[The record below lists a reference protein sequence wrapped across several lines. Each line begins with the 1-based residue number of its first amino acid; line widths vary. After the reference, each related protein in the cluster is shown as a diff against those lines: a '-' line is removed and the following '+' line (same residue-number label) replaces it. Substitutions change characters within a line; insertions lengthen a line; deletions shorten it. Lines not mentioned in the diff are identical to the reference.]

1 MEINVHYKDVNAS
14 YILGEALR
22 KIIYKNGGHI
32 VIVCI
37 GTDIVMYDSLGPLV
51 GTLLMEIGISAP
63 IFGKLDDPIHA
74 QNIEVRI
81 KEVKD
86 NFPNHKVIAIDGCLG
101 DEIDVGNILLKEGGV
116 KPGQGVGKNILEV
129 GDYAIKPIIEKSE
142 ASKYLRELQ
151 IRLRYIFSIAVVIKE
166 AFVFAYNLDKN

>member
-1 MEINVHYKDVNAS
+1 MEVNVHYKDVNAS
-14 YILGEALR
+14 RILGEVLR
-22 KIIYKNGGHI
+22 EIIYKNGGHV

-37 GTDIVMYDSLGPLV
+37 ETDIVMYDSLGPLV
-51 GTLLMEIGISAP
+51 GTLLLDIGISVP

-74 QNIEVRI
+74 GNIKVRI
-81 KEVKD
+81 KDVQD

-101 DEIDVGNILLKEGGV
+101 DEIDVGNILLKEGGI
-116 KPGQGVGKNILEV
+116 KPDEGVGKNILQV

-151 IRLRYIFSIAVVIKE
+151 IRLRYIFSIAVVIRD
-166 AFVFAYNLDKN
+166 AFKYAYSK

>member
-1 MEINVHYKDVNAS
+1 MGMNVHYKDVNAS
-14 YILGEALR
+14 HILGEALR
-22 KIIYKNGGHI
+22 KIIKNDGHV

-51 GTLLMEIGISAP
+51 GTLLLEIGISVP

-81 KEVKD
+81 KEIQE

-101 DEIDVGNILLKEGGV
+101 DETDVGNILLKEGGI
-116 KPGQGVGKNILEV
+116 KPGEGVGKNILQV

-142 ASKYLRELQ
+142 ASKHLREHP
-151 IRLRYIFSIAVVIKE
+151 IRLRYIFSIAVVIRD
-166 AFVFAYNLDKN
+166 AFKYAYSK